1 MTTCQQSILLNWKP
15 NEDYCRKTMKV
26 VRFRNHIHRNH
37 VLLVMEPIPEEPR
50 GYDDPEK
57 ILSRNHDRKDE
68 DSALHEARHAEG
80 NHPRKN

>member
-1 MTTCQQSILLNWKP
+1 
-15 NEDYCRKTMKV
+15 MKV

-37 VLLVMEPIPEEPR
+37 VLLVMKPIPEEPR

-68 DSALHEARHAEG
+68 D
-80 NHPRKN
+80 PI